1 MQNLHTIPKPTHGSQ
16 DWLNLRWANEKG
28 EKRITASVA
37 AAIHGEHKYTTPA
50 DLAVELL
57 AATPPVPKEQNDAM
71 RRGTILEGPLM
82 GWAGEIL
89 NETITEPAELYC
101 FEDSGVRLMSTMD
114 GRSLSGKF
122 YELKTYNKRWTGQLS
137 RTWYWQGVQQAICT
151 GSNEINWII
160 FDSDLQLQFH
170 TQTVTS
176 DEKQIHIEA
185 ARKFLGF
192 IDMGM
197 MPDVADPTYDNAASL
212 YPEGYGNTVVLGH
225 EVYASLERLTQ
236 AREQKKQA
244 EAVEELIKGELAMLL
259 QDAEYGAIDGT
270 QVVSWKNSKRTSFD
284 TKKFEAEHP
293 ALAEKFKKTS
303 TFRTMRIIAK
313 EAK

>member
-1 MQNLHTIPKPTHGSQ
+1 MQNLYTIPKPTHGSQ
-16 DWLNLRWANEKG
+16 DWLNLRWQNDKG

-37 AAIHGEHKYTTPA
+37 AAVHGEHKYTTPA

-89 NETITEPAELYC
+89 NETITEPSELYC
-101 FEDSGVRLMSTMD
+101 FEDSGVRLMATMD

-197 MPDVADPTYDNAASL
+197 MPDVADPTYDNAVSL
-212 YPEGYGNTVVLGH
+212 YPEGHGNTVVLGH
-225 EVYASLERLTQ
+225 EVYASLERLAQ
-236 AREQKKQA
+236 AREQKRQA
-244 EAVEELIKGELAMLL
+244 EEVEELIKGELAMLL
-259 QDAEYGAIDGT
+259 QDCEYGAIDGV

-293 ALAEKFKKTS
+293 ALAEKFKKTT

>member
-1 MQNLHTIPKPTHGSQ
+1 MQNLYTIPKPTHGSQ

-114 GRSLSGKF
+114 GRSLNGKF

-225 EVYASLERLTQ
+225 EVYASLERLAQ
-236 AREQKKQA
+236 AREQKKQS

-259 QDAEYGAIDGT
+259 QDAEYGAIDGV

>member
-1 MQNLHTIPKPTHGSQ
+1 MQNLYTIPKPTHGSQ

-89 NETITEPAELYC
+89 NETITEPSELYC

-197 MPDVADPTYDNAASL
+197 MPDVADPTYDNAVTL
-212 YPEGYGNTVVLGH
+212 YPEGHGNTVVLGH
-225 EVYASLERLTQ
+225 EVYASLERLAQ
-236 AREQKKQA
+236 AREQKRQA
-244 EAVEELIKGELAMLL
+244 EQVEELIKGELAMLL
-259 QDAEYGAIDGT
+259 QDCEYGAIDGA

-293 ALAEKFKKTS
+293 ALAEKFKKTT

>member
-1 MQNLHTIPKPTHGSQ
+1 MQNLYTIPKPTHGSQ

-225 EVYASLERLTQ
+225 EVYASLERLAQ

>member
-1 MQNLHTIPKPTHGSQ
+1 MQKIYTVPKEPHSSQ
-16 DWLNLRWANEKG
+16 AWLNQRFWNEKL
-28 EKRITASVA
+28 EKRITGSQA

-50 DLAVELL
+50 DYAVELL
-57 AATPPVPKEQNDAM
+57 ADTPPVPKEQNDAM
-71 RRGTILEGPLM
+71 RRGTILEAPLM

-89 NETITEPAELYC
+89 KETISEPSELYC
-101 FEDSGVRLMSTMD
+101 YEEPGVRLLATMD
-114 GRSLSGKF
+114 GRSISGKF

-137 RTWYWQGVQQAICT
+137 RTWYWQGVHQAICT
-151 GSNEINWII
+151 GSHEINWII

-170 TQTVTS
+170 TQTVSS

-197 MPDVADPTYDNAASL
+197 MPDIADPTYDNASTL

-225 EVYASLERLTQ
+225 EVYASLERLAQ

>member
-1 MQNLHTIPKPTHGSQ
+1 MQNLYTIPKPTHGSQ

-225 EVYASLERLTQ
+225 EVYASLERLAQ

-259 QDAEYGAIDGT
+259 QDAEYGAIDGV

>member
-1 MQNLHTIPKPTHGSQ
+1 MQNLYTIPKPTHGSQ

-114 GRSLSGKF
+114 GRSLNGKF

-225 EVYASLERLTQ
+225 EVYASLERLAQ

-244 EAVEELIKGELAMLL
+244 ESVEELIKGELAMLL

>member
-1 MQNLHTIPKPTHGSQ
+1 
-16 DWLNLRWANEKG
+16 
-28 EKRITASVA
+28 
-37 AAIHGEHKYTTPA
+37 
-50 DLAVELL
+50 
-57 AATPPVPKEQNDAM
+57 VPKEQNDAM

-114 GRSLSGKF
+114 GRSLNGKF

-197 MPDVADPTYDNAASL
+197 MPDVADPTYDNAVSL

-225 EVYASLERLTQ
+225 EVYASLERLAQ

-259 QDAEYGAIDGT
+259 QDAEYGAIDGV

-293 ALAEKFKKTS
+293 ALAEKFKKTT

>member
-1 MQNLHTIPKPTHGSQ
+1 MQNLYTIPKPTHGSQ

-114 GRSLSGKF
+114 GRSLNGKF

-151 GSNEINWII
+151 GSNEIYWII

-170 TQTVTS
+170 TQTVSS

-197 MPDVADPTYDNAASL
+197 MPDVADPTYDNASTL

-225 EVYASLERLTQ
+225 EVYASLERLAQ

>member
-1 MQNLHTIPKPTHGSQ
+1 MQNLYTIPKPTHGSQ
-16 DWLNLRWANEKG
+16 DWLNLRWANKKG

-114 GRSLSGKF
+114 GRSLNGKF

-137 RTWYWQGVQQAICT
+137 RTWYWQGVHQAICT

-225 EVYASLERLTQ
+225 EVYASLERLAQ

-244 EAVEELIKGELAMLL
+244 ESVEELIKGELAMLL

>member
-1 MQNLHTIPKPTHGSQ
+1 MQNLSTIPKEPHSSQ
-16 DWLNLRWANEKG
+16 PWLNQRFWNEKL
-28 EKRITASVA
+28 EKRITGSQA

-50 DLAVELL
+50 DYAVELL
-57 AATPPVPKEQNDAM
+57 ADTPPVPKEQNDAM
-71 RRGTILEGPLM
+71 RRGTILEAPLM

-89 NETITEPAELYC
+89 NETIIEPSELYC
-101 FEDSGVRLMSTMD
+101 YEEPGVRLLATMD
-114 GRSLSGKF
+114 GRSMSGKF

-151 GSNEINWII
+151 GSHEIHWII

-176 DEKQIHIEA
+176 DEKQLHIEA

-197 MPDVADPTYDNAASL
+197 MPDIADRTYDNDSTL

-225 EVYASLERLTQ
+225 EVYASLERLAQ

-270 QVVSWKNSKRTSFD
+270 QVVSWKNSSRTSFD
-284 TKKFEAEHP
+284 TKRFEQEHP

-313 EAK
+313 GAK

>member
-1 MQNLHTIPKPTHGSQ
+1 MQNLYTIPKEPHSSQ
-16 DWLNLRWANEKG
+16 AWLNQRFWNEAF
-28 EKRITASVA
+28 EKRITGSQA
-37 AAIHGEHKYTTPA
+37 AAIHGDHKYTTPA
-50 DLAVELL
+50 DYAVELL
-57 AATPPVPKEQNDAM
+57 ADTPPIPKEQNDAM
-71 RRGTILEGPLM
+71 RRGTILEAPLM

-89 NETITEPAELYC
+89 KETISEPSELYC
-101 FEDSGVRLMSTMD
+101 YEEPGVRLLATMD
-114 GRSLSGKF
+114 GRSLGGKF

-137 RTWYWQGVQQAICT
+137 RTWYWQGVHQAICT
-151 GSNEINWII
+151 GSHEINWII

-176 DEKQIHIEA
+176 DEKQLHIEA

-197 MPDVADPTYDNAASL
+197 MPDIADPTYDNASTL

-225 EVYASLERLTQ
+225 EVYASLERLAQ

-270 QVVSWKNSKRTSFD
+270 QVVSWKNSSRTSFD
-284 TKKFEAEHP
+284 TKKFEQEHP

-313 EAK
+313 GAK

>member
-1 MQNLHTIPKPTHGSQ
+1 MQNLYTIPKPTHGSQ

-89 NETITEPAELYC
+89 NETITEPTELYC

-114 GRSLSGKF
+114 GRSLNGKF

-151 GSNEINWII
+151 GSNEIYWII

-225 EVYASLERLTQ
+225 EVYASLERLAQ

>member
-1 MQNLHTIPKPTHGSQ
+1 MQNIYTVPKEPHSSQ
-16 DWLNLRWANEKG
+16 AWLNQRFWNEKF
-28 EKRITASVA
+28 EKRITGSQA
-37 AAIHGEHKYTTPA
+37 AAIHGEHKYTTAA
-50 DLAVELL
+50 DYAVELL
-57 AATPPVPKEQNDAM
+57 AATPPAPKEQNDAM

-89 NETITEPAELYC
+89 NETITEPTELYC
-101 FEDSGVRLMSTMD
+101 YEEPGVRLLATMD

-137 RTWYWQGVQQAICT
+137 RTWYWQGVHQAICT

-225 EVYASLERLTQ
+225 EVYASLERLAQ

>member
-1 MQNLHTIPKPTHGSQ
+1 MQKLYTVPKEPHSSQ
-16 DWLNLRWANEKG
+16 AWLNQRFWNEAL
-28 EKRITASVA
+28 EKRITGSQA

-50 DLAVELL
+50 DYAVELL
-57 AATPPVPKEQNDAM
+57 ADTPPVPKPQNDAM

-82 GWAGEIL
+82 GWASEIL
-89 NETITEPAELYC
+89 GETITEPSELYC
-101 FEDSGVRLMSTMD
+101 YEEPGVRLMSTMD
-114 GRSLSGKF
+114 GRSLTGKF

-151 GSNEINWII
+151 GSHEINWII

-176 DEKQIHIEA
+176 DEKQLHIEA

-197 MPDVADPTYDNAASL
+197 MPDIADPTYDNAASL

-225 EVYASLERLTQ
+225 EVYASLERLAQ

-270 QVVSWKNSKRTSFD
+270 QVVSWKNSSRTSFD

>member
-1 MQNLHTIPKPTHGSQ
+1 MQNIYTVPKEAHSSQ
-16 DWLNLRWANEKG
+16 PWLNQRFWNEKL
-28 EKRITASVA
+28 EKRITGSQA

-50 DLAVELL
+50 DYAVELL
-57 AATPPVPKEQNDAM
+57 ANTPPVPKPQNDAM

-89 NETITEPAELYC
+89 NETITEPTELYC
-101 FEDSGVRLMSTMD
+101 YEEPGVRLLATMD

-137 RTWYWQGVQQAICT
+137 RTWYWQGVHQAICT
-151 GSNEINWII
+151 GSHEINWII

-197 MPDVADPTYDNAASL
+197 MPDMADPTYDNAASL

-225 EVYASLERLTQ
+225 EIYASLERLAQ
-236 AREQKKQA
+236 AREQKRQA
-244 EAVEELIKGELAMLL
+244 EEVEDLIKGELAMLL
-259 QDAEYGAIDGT
+259 QDAEYGAVDGT

-284 TKKFEAEHP
+284 AKRFEQEHP
-293 ALAEKFKKTS
+293 ALAEKFKKTT

>member
-1 MQNLHTIPKPTHGSQ
+1 MQNLYTIPKPTHGSQ

-114 GRSLSGKF
+114 GRSLNGKF

-170 TQTVTS
+170 TQTVSS

-197 MPDVADPTYDNAASL
+197 MPDVADPTYDNAVSL

-225 EVYASLERLTQ
+225 EVYASLERLAQ

>member
-1 MQNLHTIPKPTHGSQ
+1 
-16 DWLNLRWANEKG
+16 
-28 EKRITASVA
+28 
-37 AAIHGEHKYTTPA
+37 
-50 DLAVELL
+50 
-57 AATPPVPKEQNDAM
+57 M
-71 RRGTILEGPLM
+71 RRGTILEAPLM

-89 NETITEPAELYC
+89 NETIIEPSELYC
-101 FEDSGVRLMSTMD
+101 YEEPGVRLLATMD
-114 GRSLSGKF
+114 GRSMSGKF

-151 GSNEINWII
+151 GSHEIHWII

-176 DEKQIHIEA
+176 DEKQLHIEA

-197 MPDVADPTYDNAASL
+197 MPDIADPTYDNASTL

-225 EVYASLERLTQ
+225 EVYASLERLAQ

-270 QVVSWKNSKRTSFD
+270 QVVSWKNSSRTSFD
-284 TKKFEAEHP
+284 TKRFEQEHP
-293 ALAEKFKKTS
+293 ALAEKFRKTS

-313 EAK
+313 GAK